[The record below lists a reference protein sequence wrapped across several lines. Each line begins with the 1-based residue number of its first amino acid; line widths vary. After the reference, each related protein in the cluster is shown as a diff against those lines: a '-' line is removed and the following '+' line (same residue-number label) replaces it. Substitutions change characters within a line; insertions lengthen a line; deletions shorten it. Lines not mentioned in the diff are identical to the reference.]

1 MMNENNDIKQES
13 KVKELG
19 VFELR
24 GLARELGISSP
35 TTKKREE
42 LISLILEKLKSGFV
56 LDSKERRKGRPF
68 KKLSAIEDIV
78 SYMTEEVQD
87 REQPSTFESIVMFAQ
102 EVPNYATQSL
112 DEETLNIEAIVRKDK
127 HCYKANNRE
136 KWVLFKEDEVNYNKL
151 RQGDKVQVEAKST
164 TQKNHY
170 LANKILKINDIDA
183 DNYKPQEYQ
192 DLNEVISREVIKV
205 GDISIDIGKRNAIKL
220 KEDIYE
226 NDNFEL
232 LAKYCEKNNIKFV
245 VLGINTSFEDQ
256 IMFQNIQFE
265 NFTTRYGTDNI
276 TNFNELINAIT
287 YTENLIMNGK
297 DTILFILDIMEIIR
311 LIDRYFD
318 FKEEQII
325 RTNNTKIILYKIMEL
340 GRAYQDGHSSTLL
353 IGYNEL
359 DKDDSILKSEV
370 LRISK
375 LIN

>member
-136 KWVLFKEDEVNYNKL
+136 KWILFKEDEVNYNKL

-170 LANKILKINDIDA
+170 LASKILKINDIDA

-205 GDISIDIGKRNAIKL
+205 GDISIAIGKRNAIKL

-318 FKEEQII
+318 VKEEQII

>member
-112 DEETLNIEAIVRKDK
+112 DEKTLNIEAIVRKDK

-170 LANKILKINDIDA
+170 LASKILKINDIDA

-205 GDISIDIGKRNAIKL
+205 GDISIAIGKRNAIKL

-340 GRAYQDGHSSTLL
+340 GRTYQDGHSSTLL